1 MNRPAVTSP
10 SAIPLRSQ
18 AIAWLRR
25 VCFICLAALACTAL
39 AAPARSPRF
48 ENLGEQLSGNRF
60 TASMMQDRQG
70 FIWIGTETGLF
81 RHDGYR
87 STRFQNDT
95 RNPHSLP
102 GDLVSSLYED
112 ELGQIWVGTDG
123 GLARFEPETGRFT
136 RFFPEPGPGNPKF
149 VKKIVADGKG
159 GMWLATRGGI
169 QHFDPKSGHFHLYLN
184 DPSQPGSLAGNNV
197 NAMTLDD
204 KGGLWAALWPG
215 GLDYL
220 APGAAAFQHFRVDT
234 AAQPDSKI
242 NNIRSL
248 LFDRQQRLWIGSETG
263 IVVWQSGS
271 DWSQKKRLAGPPGE
285 DEFRVNYIYEDHDA
299 TIWVGTLAAGLLRWD
314 NVKQQFVAYTHRTE
328 DPYSLPS
335 IAISA
340 IMQDRTGML
349 WVGTM
354 SDGVSRGNPTDQGF
368 ERFIPRDF
376 SPDRNNASN
385 FMLSL
390 AGDGNGRLWLG
401 SSNGLALFD
410 PSTRQLVNSFHS
422 DPKHPGTLSNNLVYS
437 LYQAPGG
444 ALWVGTPSG
453 LNRLE
458 PNSRRFQVIRFNDTA
473 SDFVNSISP
482 GRAGILWLGTGNG
495 LISYDPK
502 SGATRQFVHDPTNPR
517 SRSVNSTSVVLEDRA
532 GWVWVGGWDSGKG
545 LDVLDPATGKFRHYR
560 HDPLNPASL
569 SDDRVTV
576 LFEDSQG
583 TLWVGTAKGINRI
596 IPAPDG
602 TVKFRSYAAENRLA
616 NIRVEAIQED
626 DARQLWLSTSIGLFR
641 LDPSTGKHTYFSDSD
656 GLTGGFTLRSSFR
669 ANDGTLYFGGVK
681 GMTAVRAD
689 LVRSKS
695 ISPAVVI
702 TDISVLNR
710 SLNDGPRAESVKLDG
725 TITAP
730 LGLTLSW
737 QESVF
742 SLEFAALQNIDPAHT
757 RYAYR
762 LEGFDRDW
770 VATDAAHR
778 IATYTNLKPGNYVFR
793 VKAAD
798 NKGKYWDEIG
808 TTLPI
813 TITPPFWAT
822 WWFRTLAAG
831 LLLILA
837 ATIYRW
843 RIRQLVRDQRILEQ
857 MVAERS
863 AEAVK
868 LLEQAMVANQAKS
881 EFLANMSHEI
891 RTPMNA
897 IIGMT
902 KLALR
907 TELNPKQRNYLEK
920 VDGAANGLLG
930 IINDILDFS
939 KIEAGKLEFEQVA
952 FSLAQVMENLSGITA
967 SKAQDKGLELLF
979 EIDADVPAV
988 LVGDPLRLGQV
999 LINLVNNAI
1008 KFTEQGSVSIAVHR
1022 IAAAGNDVL
1031 LRFVISDTGVG
1042 LSEAQCQRLF
1052 SPFTQADNSTTRKYG
1067 GTGLGLSISK
1077 RLIEMMDGQIGVE
1090 SQLGFGS
1097 QFFFS
1102 ARFGVQTE
1110 QIQTQSTLD
1119 QVQEQCMEPYPS
1131 DIPDAAKLLRGAYL
1145 LLVEDNA
1152 VNREFALEILE
1163 IAGIRADVASN
1174 GAEAVAMVGGA
1185 DYDGV
1190 LMDCQM
1196 PVMDGFE
1203 ATRKIREDSRYADL
1217 PIIAMTANTLTGDR
1231 EKCLAS
1237 GMTDHIAKPIQVNH
1251 FFSTLAQ
1258 WIKPR
1263 SAQGEAEN
1271 GREPSPQAEV
1281 PRLSGV
1287 DTDEALACVNGN
1299 VALYRKILTLFR
1311 QEQADAIERIGAA
1324 YRSGDLQTAVRQAH
1338 TLRGLAGNVGAAKLV
1353 KLTKALE
1360 SALRH
1365 GQKELVET
1373 LLEELG
1379 EPLSSLIAEIDR
1391 AMPPDDGE

>member
-1 MNRPAVTSP
+1 MNRPAVTS
-10 SAIPLRSQ
+10 SNAIPFRSQ

-48 ENLGEQLSGNRF
+48 ENLGEQLSGNRH
-60 TASMMQDRQG
+60 TASMIQDRQG
-70 FIWIGTETGLF
+70 FVWIGTETGLF

-102 GDLVSSLYED
+102 GDLVSTLYED
-112 ELGQIWVGTDG
+112 ELGKIWVGTDG
-123 GLARFEPETGRFT
+123 GLARFEPDSGRFT
-136 RFFPEPGPGNPKF
+136 PFIPEPGPGNPKSI
-149 VKKIVADGKG
+149 KKIVADGKG
-159 GMWLATRGGI
+159 GMWLATRGGV
-169 QHFDPKSGHFHLYLN
+169 QHFDPKSGQFRIYRN
-184 DPSQPGSLAGNNV
+184 DPSQPGSLASNNV
-197 NAMTLDD
+197 NALTLDQ

-220 APGAAAFQHFRVDT
+220 APGATAFQHFRMDT
-234 AAQPDSKI
+234 AAQPDSRI
-242 NNIRSL
+242 NNIRYL
-248 LFDRQQRLWIGSETG
+248 LFDRQQRLWIGSEAG

-271 DWSQKKRLAGPPGE
+271 DWSHRKRLAGPHGVA
-285 DEFRVNYIYEDHDA
+285 EFRVNHIYQDHDA
-299 TIWVGTLAAGLLRWD
+299 TIWVATLATGLLRWD

-335 IAISA
+335 DAISA
-340 IMQDRTGML
+340 TMQDRTGML
-349 WVGTM
+349 WIGTM
-354 SDGVSRGNPTDQGF
+354 SDGVSRGNPSDQGF

-376 SPDRNNASN
+376 SPDPINASN
-385 FMLSL
+385 FLLSL
-390 AGDGNGRLWLG
+390 AGDDHGRLWLG

-410 PSTRQLVNSFHS
+410 PPTRQLVKSFHS
-422 DPKHPGTLSNNLVYS
+422 DPKHPGTLSNNLIYS

-444 ALWVGTPSG
+444 PLWIGTSSG
-453 LNRLE
+453 LNRLDS
-458 PNSRRFQVIRFNDTA
+458 PGGRFELIRFNDTA
-473 SDFVNSISP
+473 SNFINSISP

-495 LISYDPK
+495 LIRYDPD
-502 SGATRQFVHDPTNPR
+502 SGATRQFVHDPTDPR
-517 SRSVNSTSVVLEDRA
+517 SRSANSTSAVLEDRS
-532 GWVWVGGWDSGKG
+532 GRVWVGGWDSGKG
-545 LDVLDPATGKFRHYR
+545 LDALDPATGKFRHYR

-569 SDDRVTV
+569 SDDRVTA
-576 LFEDSQG
+576 LLEDSQG
-583 TLWVGTAKGINRI
+583 TLWVGTAKGVNRI

-616 NIRVEAIQED
+616 NIRVEALQED
-626 DARQLWLSTSIGLFR
+626 AAGQLWISTTIGLFK
-641 LDPSTGKHTYFSDSD
+641 LDPATGKHTYFSDSD
-656 GLTGGFTLRSSFR
+656 GLTGGFILRSSFR
-669 ANDGTLYFGGVK
+669 ADDGTLYFGGTK
-681 GMTAVRAD
+681 GMTAIRAD
-689 LVRSKS
+689 MVRSKA

-710 SLNDGPRAESVKLDG
+710 SLNDGLRTEGVKLDG

-737 QESVF
+737 RESVF

-770 VATDAAHR
+770 VATDAGHR
-778 IATYTNLKPGNYVFR
+778 IATYTNLKPGNYLFR

-798 NKGKYWDEIG
+798 NKGNYWDEIG

-822 WWFRTLAAG
+822 WWFRALAAG
-831 LLLILA
+831 VLLLLA

-843 RIRQLVRDQRILEQ
+843 RIRQLVRNQRILEQ

-868 LLEQAMVANQAKS
+868 LLDQAMVANQAKS

-939 KIEAGKLEFEQVA
+939 KIEAGKLEFEQVD
-952 FSLAQVMENLSGITA
+952 FSLVQVMENLSGITA

-1008 KFTEQGSVSIAVHR
+1008 KFTERGKVTIAVHR
-1022 IAAAGNDVL
+1022 IAAGDGVL
-1031 LRFVISDTGVG
+1031 LRFEISDTGVG
-1042 LSEAQCQRLF
+1042 LSDAQCRRLF
-1052 SPFTQADNSTTRKYG
+1052 SPFTQADSSTTRRHG

-1090 SQLGFGS
+1090 SQPGVGS
-1097 QFFFS
+1097 RFFFS
-1102 ARFGVQTE
+1102 ARFGL
-1110 QIQTQSTLD
+1110 QSAKSPALN
-1119 QVQEQCMEPYPS
+1119 QVQEQRTEPDPN
-1131 DIPDAAKLLRGAYL
+1131 DIPDAAKSLRGAYL

-1163 IAGIRADVASN
+1163 IAGIRADIATN
-1174 GAEAVAMVGGA
+1174 GVEAVEMVGRG

-1203 ATRKIREDSRYADL
+1203 ATRKIREDGRYAGL

-1237 GMTDHIAKPIQVNH
+1237 GMNDHIAKPIQVDR

-1258 WIKPR
+1258 WIKLR
-1263 SAQGEAEN
+1263 SAQVEIDN
-1271 GREPSPQAEV
+1271 SREPSPSADV

-1311 QEQADAIERIGAA
+1311 QEQADALERIAAA
-1324 YRSGDLQTAVRQAH
+1324 YRSGDLQTAVRQTH
-1338 TLRGLAGNVGAAKLV
+1338 TLRGLAGNIGAAKLV
-1353 KLTKALE
+1353 KLSKALE

-1365 GQKELVET
+1365 GQKELAVT

-1391 AMPPDDGE
+1391 AMPPL